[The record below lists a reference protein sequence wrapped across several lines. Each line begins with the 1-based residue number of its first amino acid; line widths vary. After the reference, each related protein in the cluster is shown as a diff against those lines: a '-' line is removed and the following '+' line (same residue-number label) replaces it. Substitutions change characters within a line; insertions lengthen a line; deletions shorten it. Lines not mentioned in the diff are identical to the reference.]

1 MAKWKC
7 GKCGYIFDEE
17 KEKKK
22 FEELPADWKCPR
34 CGSPK
39 SRFKKMEEAPK
50 KAPEAGRKAG
60 GRKA

>member
-1 MAKWKC
+1 VAKWKC

-22 FEELPADWKCPR
+22 FEELPADWKCPK

-39 SRFKKMEEAPK
+39 SRFKKMPESPK
-50 KAPEAGRKAG
+50 KK
-60 GRKA
+60 

>member
-22 FEELPADWKCPR
+22 FEELPADWKCPK

-39 SRFKKMEEAPK
+39 SRFKKMEEKAPK
-50 KAPEAGRKAG
+50 AGKKA
-60 GRKA
+60 